1 MIYNILYQEEVIKK
15 HIPKLSIAVKSI
27 IKSNIESK
35 LVSDPISFGKPL
47 RYSLKGHRRL
57 RVGDFRIVYRID
69 GENVIIIA
77 IKHRKDIYSKNT

>member
-47 RYSLKGHRRL
+47 RYSLKGYRRL
-57 RVGDFRIVYRID
+57 RVGDYRIVYRID
-69 GENVIIIA
+69 GDDVIIIA

>member
-1 MIYNILYQEEVIKK
+1 MIYNILYQDEVIKK

-57 RVGDFRIVYRID
+57 RVGDYRIVYRID
-69 GENVIIIA
+69 AEDVIIIA
-77 IKHRKDIYSKNT
+77 IKHRKDIY